1 MSSSGGFTGI
11 SLAGNWECGSCG
23 ATGDGW
29 YDEDDGLTL
38 HDEHGQPFAPDEHVC
53 GVDVLI
59 PPQPEAAEGA
69 QR

>member
-29 YDEDDGLTL
+29 YDEDDGLVL
-38 HDEHGQPFAPDEHVC
+38 HDENGQPFTTDEHDC
-53 GVDVLI
+53 GD
-59 PPQPEAAEGA
+59 AS
-69 QR
+69 